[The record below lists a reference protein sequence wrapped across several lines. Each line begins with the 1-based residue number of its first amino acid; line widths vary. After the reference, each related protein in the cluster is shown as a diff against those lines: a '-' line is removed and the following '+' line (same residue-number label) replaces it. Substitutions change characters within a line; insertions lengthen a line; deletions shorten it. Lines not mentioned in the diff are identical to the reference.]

1 MLKKF
6 IIIILIFAMSG
17 AALAFDFALPDEFN
31 VNNITWRSVNTH
43 VKNLDASYSQAKF
56 GVWLNKIYKANNKIL
71 EINLVT
77 GQGGLNYSA
86 GNAQGKAV
94 MPVDSEYREL
104 KINGLKAIYERNN
117 FLPDVLAIELNN
129 NAVLNL
135 ELYTDNLNELI
146 EIAEQL
152 LELINCRV

>member
-1 MLKKF
+1 MDVQAPAGVLKF
-6 IIIILIFAMSG
+6 
-17 AALAFDFALPDEFN
+17 
-31 VNNITWRSVNTH
+31 
-43 VKNLDASYSQAKF
+43 
-56 GVWLNKIYKANNKIL
+56 KIL

-77 GQGGLNYSA
+77 GQGGLNYSV

-152 LELINCRV
+152 LAIIN

>member
-1 MLKKF
+1 
-6 IIIILIFAMSG
+6 MSG

-31 VNNITWRSVNTH
+31 VNNTTWRKSSER
-43 VKNLDASYSQAKF
+43 VKNLDASYSAAKF

-77 GQGGLNYSA
+77 GQGGLNYST

-129 NAVLNL
+129 QAVLNL
-135 ELYTDNLNELI
+135 ELYTDNLNELT

-152 LELINCRV
+152 INKIK

>member
-6 IIIILIFAMSG
+6 IIIILILIFALNS
-17 AALAFDFALPDEFN
+17 AALAFNLPDEFN
-31 VNNITWRSVNTH
+31 VNNITWLKSSER
-43 VKNLDASYSQAKF
+43 VKNLDARYSAAKF

-86 GNAQGKAV
+86 GTAHSKAV
-94 MPVDSEYREL
+94 MSAEGEYREL
-104 KINGLKAIYERNN
+104 KINGHRAIYERNN

-152 LELINCRV
+152 LAIIN